1 MTNNKFETLG
11 RDASLQC
18 PPCTGDCRQG
28 RDCNA
33 QQPMPAEACTDAG
46 MSDDDHVFDPQGQRW
61 GAVLILFPW
70 ALLVL
75 TWALIAAYKP

>member
-1 MTNNKFETLG
+1 MTNNKSDALG
-11 RDASLQC
+11 RDVALQC

-46 MSDDDHVFDPQGQRW
+46 MEDHRFELQGQRW
-61 GAVLILFPW
+61 GLVLILLPW
-70 ALLVL
+70 ALLVM
-75 TWALIAAYKP
+75 TWALIAAYKN